1 MARRVIYL
9 LRTRFGPPSKG
20 GPKKK
25 LHITRRRT
33 KGRRRQEGRK
43 DEEEGKKQEK
53 ATMTKEERDIEHL
66 RTMTSRSIG

>member
-1 MARRVIYL
+1 
-9 LRTRFGPPSKG
+9 
-20 GPKKK
+20 